1 MSEKMDRRKLRTK
14 NLLRKALLELIEE
27 KGVDAITVSDITK
40 RAGLN
45 RGTFYLHYQ
54 DVSDLLEQNKSEVYG
69 GLREIIVQLS
79 FLELFNYASKDEPY
93 PKITRIFDFCKFHSE
108 FFKVILGPKGDPS
121 FLEQISR
128 FMQNQLSQKIPEWQ
142 PQQNKVIVPLG
153 YLITFVISAN
163 MGILQHWFAMGLKET
178 PTELALI
185 ITRIVSQGVI
195 ASAGLSPTT
204 IPVQE
209 SGTGTYLN

>member
-1 MSEKMDRRKLRTK
+1 MGNLSEKMDRRKLRTK

-27 KGVDAITVSDITK
+27 KGVDAITVSDITN

-54 DVSDLLEQNKSEVYG
+54 DVSDLLEQNKSEVYE
-69 GLREIIVQLS
+69 GLKEIIVQLS
-79 FLELFNYASKDEPY
+79 FLELLNYASKDEPY
-93 PKITRIFDFCKFHSE
+93 PTTIKIFEFCKLHSE

-121 FLEQISR
+121 FLEQINR
-128 FMQNQLSQKIPEWQ
+128 FMQNQLSRRIPEWQ

-163 MGILQHWFAMGLKET
+163 MGILQHWFEMGLKET

-185 ITRIVSQGVI
+185 ITRIISQGVI
-195 ASAGLSPTT
+195 NSAGLSATT
-204 IPVQE
+204 ITPQLV
-209 SGTGTYLN
+209 